1 MSEMSKFIIE
11 KIEEIDGQ
19 EKKLYYESEYTWTTV
34 FGQAEKYDTY
44 EEASKILNQINA
56 GPFDE
61 GYIVEIPTYFIIE
74 KTQKIQ
80 GQEKKL
86 YYKGEMNW
94 TTVFGQRRL
103 YETREEA
110 EKDNNV
116 FIRDVLN
123 IHRDGRGSIVTEDF
137 G

>member
-1 MSEMSKFIIE
+1 MSKFIIE
-11 KIEEIDGQ
+11 RTEEIDGQ
-19 EKKLYYESEYTWTTV
+19 EKKLYYKGEMTWTTV
-34 FGQAEKYDTY
+34 LAERKIYNTY

-86 YYKGEMNW
+86 YYRGEMNW
-94 TTVFGQRRL
+94 TTVFNQRKL
-103 YETREEA
+103 YETLEKA
-110 EKDNNV
+110 EKDNDV
-116 FIRDVLN
+116 FLRDVLN

>member
-1 MSEMSKFIIE
+1 MSKFIIE
-11 KIEEIDGQ
+11 KTEEIDGQ
-19 EKKLYYESEYTWTTV
+19 EKKLYYEGEYTWTTV
-34 FGQAEKYDTY
+34 IGQAKKYDTY
-44 EEASKILNQINA
+44 EESSIILVKEA
-56 GPFDE
+56 WD
-61 GYIVEIPTYFIIE
+61 GYIVEISTYFIIE
-74 KTQKIQ
+74 KKQKIQ

-94 TTVFGQRRL
+94 TTVFGQRKL
-103 YETREEA
+103 YTTREKA

-116 FIRDVLN
+116 FLRDVLN

>member
-1 MSEMSKFIIE
+1 MDSH
-11 KIEEIDGQ
+11 
-19 EKKLYYESEYTWTTV
+19 
-34 FGQAEKYDTY
+34 
-44 EEASKILNQINA
+44 
-56 GPFDE
+56 
-61 GYIVEIPTYFIIE
+61 FIIE

-80 GQEKKL
+80 GQEKRL
-86 YYKGEMNW
+86 FYKGDFTW

-110 EKDNNV
+110 EKDNDV

-123 IHRDGRGSIVTEDF
+123 IHRDTSGSIVSEDF

>member
-1 MSEMSKFIIE
+1 MSKFIIE
-11 KIEEIDGQ
+11 KTEEIDGQ
-19 EKKLYYESEYTWTTV
+19 ENKLYYTSEYTWTTV
-34 FGQAEKYDTY
+34 LVERKLYDTREDAEIDFKNLY
-44 EEASKILNQINA
+44 
-56 GPFDE
+56 E

-86 YYKGEMNW
+86 YYKGEMTW
-94 TTVFGQRRL
+94 TTVFGQRKL
-103 YETREEA
+103 YETLEKA
-110 EKDNNV
+110 EKDNDV
-116 FIRDVLN
+116 FLRDVLN

>member
-1 MSEMSKFIIE
+1 MSKFIIE
-11 KIEEIDGQ
+11 KTEEINGQ
-19 EKKLYYESEYTWTTV
+19 EKKLYYTSEMTWTTV
-34 FGQAEKYDTY
+34 FGQAKKYDTY
-44 EEASKILNQINA
+44 EDAEIELKV
-56 GPFDE
+56 GMGME
-61 GYIVEIPTYFIIE
+61 GYVVEIPTYFIIE

-86 YYKGEMNW
+86 YYRGEMNW
-94 TTVFGQRRL
+94 TTVFNQRKL
-103 YETREEA
+103 YQTREEA

-116 FIRDVLN
+116 FLRDVLN

>member
-1 MSEMSKFIIE
+1 MSKFIIE
-11 KIEEIDGQ
+11 KTEEIDGQ
-19 EKKLYYESEYTWTTV
+19 EKKLYYTSEMTWTTV
-34 FGQAEKYDTY
+34 FGQAKKYDTY
-44 EEASKILNQINA
+44 EDAEIKLK
-56 GPFDE
+56 GGMGME
-61 GYIVEIPTYFIIE
+61 GYVVEIPTYFIIE

-110 EKDNNV
+110 EKDNDV

-123 IHRDGRGSIVTEDF
+123 IHRDTSGSIVSEDF

>member
-1 MSEMSKFIIE
+1 MSKFIIE
-11 KIEEIDGQ
+11 KTEEIDGQ
-19 EKKLYYESEYTWTTV
+19 EKKLYYKGDSTWTTV
-34 FGQAEKYDTY
+34 FGQAKKYDTY
-44 EEASKILNQINA
+44 KDAEIDWSSSAV
-56 GPFDE
+56 FCV

-86 YYKGEMNW
+86 YYKGEMTW
-94 TTVFGQRRL
+94 TTIFGQRKL
-103 YETREEA
+103 YTTREKA
-110 EKDNNV
+110 EKDNDV
-116 FIRDVLN
+116 FLRDVLN

>member
-1 MSEMSKFIIE
+1 MSH
-11 KIEEIDGQ
+11 
-19 EKKLYYESEYTWTTV
+19 
-34 FGQAEKYDTY
+34 
-44 EEASKILNQINA
+44 
-56 GPFDE
+56 
-61 GYIVEIPTYFIIE
+61 FIIE

-110 EKDNNV
+110 EKDNDV
-116 FIRDVLN
+116 FIRNVLN
-123 IHRDGRGSIVTEDF
+123 IHRDTSGSIVSEDF

>member
-1 MSEMSKFIIE
+1 MSKFFRE
-11 KIEEIDGQ
+11 KIQNIDGQ
-19 EKKLYYESEYTWTTV
+19 ETKLYYKGEMPWTRIFSEKKLYQTR
-34 FGQAEKYDTY
+34 AEANEDF
-44 EEASKILNQINA
+44 LNKQ
-56 GPFDE
+56 GTLD
-61 GYIVEIPTYFIIE
+61 GWLVEIPTGFIIE

-110 EKDNNV
+110 EKDNDV

-123 IHRDGRGSIVTEDF
+123 IHRDTSGSIVSEDF